1 MDVVNYAL
9 SIQSDYYAPQIT
21 SPKDLYYKHLKV
33 MAYYRNNEG
42 GKRKCGYIMNRQDIL
57 REATRKAIKN
67 GWKGSPIIDNVKHY
81 QKLATSKIQV
91 DTIYG
96 ESWYE
101 LVLLYL
107 PPHDFAK
114 ALWGKNPMWR

>member
-1 MDVVNYAL
+1 
-9 SIQSDYYAPQIT
+9 
-21 SPKDLYYKHLKV
+21 
-33 MAYYRNNEG
+33 
-42 GKRKCGYIMNRQDIL
+42 MNRQDIL

-67 GWKGSPIIDNVKHY
+67 GWKGSPLIDNVKHY
-81 QKLATSKIQV
+81 QKLATSKMLV
-91 DTIYG
+91 DAVYG

-114 ALWGKNPMWR
+114 ALWGEEKPINFCNDEDCKLEAWQQHLRQMVIAENPLEYLKDNM

>member
-1 MDVVNYAL
+1 
-9 SIQSDYYAPQIT
+9 
-21 SPKDLYYKHLKV
+21 
-33 MAYYRNNEG
+33 
-42 GKRKCGYIMNRQDIL
+42 MNRQDIL

-114 ALWGKNPMWR
+114 ALWGKNPMWSNDPMGAYNDSPKEENWQHHLQQMVVAEDPIKYLGENI

>member
-1 MDVVNYAL
+1 
-9 SIQSDYYAPQIT
+9 
-21 SPKDLYYKHLKV
+21 
-33 MAYYRNNEG
+33 
-42 GKRKCGYIMNRQDIL
+42 MNRQDIL

-114 ALWGKNPMWR
+114 ALWGEEDTPYDTWSNRKYSAGSGGPDEDWYDGQLWEFHLQQMVVADDPIKYLGENI